1 MTSCASSSSPHP
13 LLEGTGSAGGRAEG
27 LPATPLACGGVEG
40 RGRGTEA
47 GGGGSDGVFAPVA
60 GAASS
65 KPESSGELARARGA
79 GGGVEGREPLGMGT
93 VRASRLGLATP
104 AACASAA
111 EPGSLPRG
119 GGAEGLGRGAAEGPC
134 SESSSGEL
142 ARGAG
147 ADEAPGIG
155 NVFASRGGWPGS
167 LARGG
172 GAAEGRGTGGLGGD
186 VMSASGQHSGL
197 FTRLGSRRHAH
208 DARAPDV
215 VRAAPMSL
223 VDTLADPSKKNAVID
238 DSVKLIDEEVASKGG
253 LSGVVVKT
261 GYAAVKGIKPGFIR
275 EVCDKLMPEFAKEL
289 DPIWAEGKAKGDPEA
304 HFARERSRVADAL
317 LSVTDAK
324 SKNAKSN
331 LVRSTYDKMRGSAKK
346 NVEEAVPRLAKLL
359 VKHAG

>member
-1 MTSCASSSSPHP
+1 LATGASPASSGA
-13 LLEGTGSAGGRAEG
+13 LG
-27 LPATPLACGGVEG
+27 L
-40 RGRGTEA
+40 A
-47 GGGGSDGVFAPVA
+47 GGGGESP
-60 GAASS
+60 
-65 KPESSGELARARGA
+65 KSSGELARAGGA
-79 GGGVEGREPLGMGT
+79 PEGLEALGMGT
-93 VRASRLGLATP
+93 VRASRGLGALAVE
-104 AACASAA
+104 S
-111 EPGSLPRG
+111 PGSLARG
-119 GGAEGLGRGAAEGPC
+119 GGADGRG
-134 SESSSGEL
+134 
-142 ARGAG
+142 
-147 ADEAPGIG
+147 
-155 NVFASRGGWPGS
+155 RGGPTPLVGGRGSVFGSRAPSPGS

-186 VMSASGQHSGL
+186 VMSASGQHSCVSA
-197 FTRLGSRRHAH
+197 RLASRRHAH
-208 DARAPDV
+208 DARALDV
-215 VRAAPMSL
+215 LRAALMSL
-223 VDTLADPSKKNAVID
+223 VDTLADPSKKTAVID

-275 EVCDKLMPEFAKEL
+275 EVCEKLMPEFAKEL
-289 DPIWAEGKAKGDPEA
+289 DPIWSEGKAKGDPEA